1 VLGGGGP
8 VGIGWESG
16 LAVGLAGGGV
26 DLAQADAIYGTSAG
40 SFVGAQLA
48 LGFDIA
54 KTAALLIE
62 TSAAAVAAST
72 GPSITAGLQALTDVV
87 TAAVDAGTPAEEVR
101 RSLGRL
107 ALEAEVV
114 SESEFLDL
122 FGVFTGCPWPDSFS
136 CTALDTETA
145 EFVVWGARSDVDL
158 QRAVASSCAVPL
170 VCPPIT
176 IGGRRYMDGGV
187 RSPLNADLARGH
199 ARALVVSVTILPGP
213 DSPGPNSAVPNGS
226 RSKNSSGPAGSGPHG
241 SGPHGSGR
249 HGSGPHGSGPHGSGP
264 HGSGPHGSGPHG
276 SGLDG
281 DALTAGFVDEIS
293 MLRSSGTVVEVI
305 EPHAEFLE
313 VSGWGTSL
321 MDIGKAGQAFTV
333 GVRQGLEEASRIAHL
348 WGTGDGRS
356 RNEQ

>member
-1 VLGGGGP
+1 MTRGLVLGGGGP

-87 TAAVDAGTPAEEVR
+87 TAAVNAGTPAEEVR

-114 SESEFLDL
+114 SESEFLGL
-122 FGVFTGCPWPDSFS
+122 FDVFTGCPWPDSFS
-136 CTALDTETA
+136 CTAVDTETA
-145 EFVVWGARSDVDL
+145 EFVVWRAGSDVDL

-176 IGGRRYMDGGV
+176 IGGRRYIDGGV

-199 ARALVVSVTILPGP
+199 ARVLVVSVTILPGP
-213 DSPGPNSAVPNGS
+213 DSPGPNSAVPNGL
-226 RSKNSSGPAGSGPHG
+226 GPEGSGPERSGPERSGRDGSGTDG
-241 SGPHGSGR
+241 SGPD
-249 HGSGPHGSGPHGSGP
+249 GSGP
-264 HGSGPHGSGPHG
+264 
-276 SGLDG
+276 DG
-281 DALTAGFVDEIS
+281 DPLTAGIVDEIS

-305 EPHAEFLE
+305 EPNAEFLE

-333 GVRQGLEEASRIAHL
+333 GVRQGLEEANRIAHL